1 LDRREIFMAKKTK
14 NSKSMK
20 RRNFLKGAGAAALG
34 AAAVSSFPAPAISGG
49 HMEWIACSAFGKASG
64 LGKAIDRFASYINNQ
79 SDKLKITVYHGGEL
93 VPPLESLDAVRSGA
107 AQMAYGAGYYWTNI
121 SMAPSF
127 SAALPFGLT
136 AQEQNAWCYYG
147 GGIEAA
153 DKAYNAIGVKFLPMG
168 NTGNQMGGWFNKEIN
183 SLADFEGLK
192 IRMPGLGGEVLKSF
206 GANTVLLAGADVL
219 PSLAS
224 GAIDATE
231 WIGPAADLGKGL
243 HQAAKYYYNPGWHE
257 PATIL
262 DCSIDMFEWEKLDD
276 ATKELVT
283 IATKAVNME
292 VLSMFQAA
300 NDSSYQKLINEH
312 GVQMRQ
318 LPDPVM
324 NALGQ
329 RAGEVCSSIA
339 AEDPVSQ
346 ALFSHIVE
354 FRSSILRWTNTSE
367 KEYMRV
373 RSLPFTYPSA

>member
-1 LDRREIFMAKKTK
+1 MAKKTK
-14 NSKSMK
+14 NNKTMK

-34 AAAVSSFPAPAISGG
+34 AATVSSFPAPAISGG

-64 LGKAIDRFASYINNQ
+64 LGKAIDRFASYINNA

-153 DKAYNAIGVKFLPMG
+153 DKAYNSIGVKFLPMG

-183 SLADFEGLK
+183 SLADFDGLK
-192 IRMPGLGGEVLKSF
+192 IRMPGLGGEVLKTF

-243 HQAAKYYYNPGWHE
+243 HQAAQYYYNPGWHE

-276 ATKELVT
+276 ATRELIT
-283 IATKAVNME
+283 IASKAVNME
-292 VLSMFQAA
+292 VLSFFQAV

-318 LPDPVM
+318 LPDDVM

>member
-1 LDRREIFMAKKTK
+1 MAKKKTNNK
-14 NSKSMK
+14 TMK

-49 HMEWIACSAFGKASG
+49 HMEWIACSAFGKAGG
-64 LGKAIDRFASYINNQ
+64 LGKAIDRFASYINNA

-183 SLADFEGLK
+183 SIADFEGLK

-283 IATKAVNME
+283 IASKAVNME

>member
-1 LDRREIFMAKKTK
+1 MAKKAK
-14 NSKSMK
+14 NNKTMK

-34 AAAVSSFPAPAISGG
+34 AATVSSFPAPAISGG

-64 LGKAIDRFASYINNQ
+64 LGKAIDRFASYINNA

-153 DKAYNAIGVKFLPMG
+153 DKAYNSIGVKFLPMG

-183 SLADFEGLK
+183 SLADFDGLK
-192 IRMPGLGGEVLKSF
+192 IRMPGLGGEVLKTF

-243 HQAAKYYYNPGWHE
+243 HQAAQYYYNPGWHE

-276 ATKELVT
+276 TTKEIIT
-283 IATKAVNME
+283 IASKAVNME
-292 VLSMFQAA
+292 VLSFFQAV

-318 LPDPVM
+318 LPDDVM

-339 AEDPVSQ
+339 AEDPISQ
-346 ALFSHIVE
+346 ELFSHIVE

>member
-1 LDRREIFMAKKTK
+1 MAKKTK
-14 NSKSMK
+14 NNKTMK

-34 AAAVSSFPAPAISGG
+34 AATVSSFPAPAISGG

-64 LGKAIDRFASYINNQ
+64 LGKAIDRFASYINNA

-153 DKAYNAIGVKFLPMG
+153 DKAYNSIGVKFLPMG

-183 SLADFEGLK
+183 SLSDFDGLK
-192 IRMPGLGGEVLKSF
+192 IRMPGLGGEVLKTF

-276 ATKELVT
+276 ATRELITV
-283 IATKAVNME
+283 ASKAVNME
-292 VLSMFQAA
+292 VLSFFQAV

-318 LPDPVM
+318 LPDDVM

>member
-1 LDRREIFMAKKTK
+1 MAKKKTNNK
-14 NSKSMK
+14 TMK

-49 HMEWIACSAFGKASG
+49 HMEWIACSAFGKAGG
-64 LGKAIDRFASYINNQ
+64 LGKAIDRFASYINNA

-283 IATKAVNME
+283 IASKAVNME

-373 RSLPFTYPSA
+373 RSLPFTYPSS

>member
-1 LDRREIFMAKKTK
+1 MAKKAK
-14 NSKSMK
+14 NNKTMK
-20 RRNFLKGAGAAALG
+20 RRSFLKGAGAAALG
-34 AAAVSSFPAPAISGG
+34 AATVSSFPAPAISGG
-49 HMEWIACSAFGKASG
+49 HMEWIACSAFGKATG
-64 LGKAIDRFASYINNQ
+64 LGKAIERFASYINNA

-153 DKAYNAIGVKFLPMG
+153 DKAYNSIGVKFLPMG

-183 SLADFEGLK
+183 SLSDFDGLK
-192 IRMPGLGGEVLKSF
+192 IRMPGLGGEVLKTF

-243 HQAAKYYYNPGWHE
+243 HQAAQYYYNPGWHE

-276 ATKELVT
+276 TTKEIIT
-283 IATKAVNME
+283 IASKAVNME
-292 VLSMFQAA
+292 VLSFFQAV

-318 LPDPVM
+318 LPDDVM

>member
-1 LDRREIFMAKKTK
+1 MAKKANNNKT
-14 NSKSMK
+14 MK
-20 RRNFLKGAGAAALG
+20 RRSFLKGAGAAALG
-34 AAAVSSFPAPAISGG
+34 AATVSSFPAPAISGG

-64 LGKAIDRFASYINNQ
+64 LGKAIDRFASYINNA

-153 DKAYNAIGVKFLPMG
+153 DKAYNSIGVKFLPMG

-183 SLADFEGLK
+183 SLADFDGLK

-243 HQAAKYYYNPGWHE
+243 HQAAQYYYNPGWHE

-276 ATKELVT
+276 ATRELITV
-283 IATKAVNME
+283 ASKAVNME
-292 VLSMFQAA
+292 VLSFFQAV

-318 LPDPVM
+318 LPDDVM